1 MDKVFLDSITV
12 SLSDFATTK
21 FSTQSFELKGPAQE
35 NLSYRW
41 RLIST
46 RYKEVTVLLVTKK
59 HFLGK
64 PSPERIEVYG
74 FGPMKALKPELAGL
88 QSFLGGAELSPAG

>member
-1 MDKVFLDSITV
+1 MDKAFLDAITS
-12 SLSDFATTK
+12 SLNDFATTK

-46 RYKEVTVLLVTKK
+46 RYKEVTIVLVAKK

-64 PSPERIEVYG
+64 PSPDRFEVYG
-74 FGPMKALKPELAGL
+74 FGPMKQMAPDLAGL
-88 QSFLGGAELSPAG
+88 QSFLGTAELAPTG